1 MKRAI
6 AWGMAAVVL
15 LAVVLLTGLSGDS
28 QGVFYRVLGGRNEMV
43 ILGSIHA
50 GSREMYPMSQAI
62 RQALRNADVLVFECD
77 TQSTEAIA
85 ASQRLMYYPQ
95 GETLA
100 DHISPEC
107 FDRVQAALPGAER
120 MKPWAA
126 VSLLALQNMADEAG
140 ASADLGVEA
149 QVRRLGGSK
158 PRKYLE
164 TAEEQ
169 LLIMD
174 GFSPELQE
182 YLLWDAIDPAA
193 DEDLQHWPGW
203 WARGDAEAFAR
214 SYREDLA
221 QEARPDLAQEYH
233 ASLITARNHRMAQ
246 RLAQMLE
253 DGQSKS
259 YFVTVGLMHLVLG
272 EDSVLRVLEKLGYT
286 IEKITQ

>member
-6 AWGMAAVVL
+6 AWGMAALAL
-15 LAVVLLTGLSGDS
+15 LAVLLLTGVSGGS

-62 RQALRNADVLVFECD
+62 RRALRGADVLVFECD
-77 TQSTEAIA
+77 TQSAEAVA

-100 DHISPEC
+100 DHISPAC
-107 FDRVQAALPGAER
+107 FERVQSVLPGAER

-140 ASADLGVEA
+140 ASGNLGVET
-149 QVRRLGGSK
+149 QVRKLGGSK
-158 PRKYLE
+158 PREYLE

-182 YLLWDAIDPAA
+182 YLLWDAVDPAA
-193 DEDLQHWPGW
+193 DEDVQHWPGW
-203 WARGDAEAFAR
+203 WAQGDAEAFAR

-221 QEARPDLAQEYH
+221 QEERPDLAQEYH
-233 ASLITARNHRMAQ
+233 ASLITARNLRMAQ

-253 DGQSKS
+253 DGQGES

-272 EDSVLRVLEKLGYT
+272 EDSVLGELEKLGYT